1 MRKHF
6 HHVRRALN
14 DLLHPPPA
22 PQPSHTSS
30 LATLLPLLDRAVFL
44 QPQAEQV
51 IQECAAPGKPAED
64 LAQRGNAV
72 VVGYWKLRRDLLP
85 IEVSVVDRPVK
96 ERIRS
101 LLLYHEWSVHEAV
114 DCACSPQQTGK
125 MRIARAQM
133 RGLGAPG
140 TRLRELRQD
149 LSAEYAALTGP
160 GSDQEENGGPA
171 ACRPSQAP

>member
-6 HHVRRALN
+6 HQARRALG
-14 DLLHPPPA
+14 DLLHSQPA
-22 PQPSHTSS
+22 PSPSRTDS
-30 LATLLPLLDRAVFL
+30 LAALLPLLDRAALL
-44 QPQAEQV
+44 QPEAERV
-51 IQECAAPGKPAED
+51 IQECAAPGKTADD

-85 IEVSVVDRPVK
+85 IEVGVADQPLK
-96 ERIRS
+96 EKIRS

-125 MRIARAQM
+125 MRAARAQM
-133 RGLGAPG
+133 HGLGAPG

-149 LSAEYAALTGP
+149 LSAEYAVLSGP
-160 GSDQEENGGPA
+160 GSDEQESGGATARGP
-171 ACRPSQAP
+171 RAP